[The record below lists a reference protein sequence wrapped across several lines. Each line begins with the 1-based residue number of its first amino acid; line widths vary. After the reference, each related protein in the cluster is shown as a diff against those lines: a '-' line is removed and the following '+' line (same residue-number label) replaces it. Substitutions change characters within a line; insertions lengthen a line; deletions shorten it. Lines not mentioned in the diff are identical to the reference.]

1 MSDDREF
8 SNIYTIPPNYTDS
21 GKLMGGMLETRNT
34 VEAGILLVL
43 VGYPEVKWLPVDLTT
58 KIVIMTVTLIP
69 LGVFALMG
77 IGGDSLLP
85 YDPVLASPTK
95 TPLQKDW
102 LSPWQIKTAA
112 IKQARAEKASESR
125 RASTCRTSFHS
136 KAYEM
141 ASLKQQ
147 TAVI

>member
-77 IGGDSLLP
+77 DRRRLSAPVCDP

-95 TPLQKDW
+95 TPLQKG
-102 LSPWQIKTAA
+102 LVIAMANQNRSNQTSPRRKRQAKAA
-112 IKQARAEKASESR
+112 GPVRAGLH
-125 RASTCRTSFHS
+125 STQKHTKWHR
-136 KAYEM
+136 
-141 ASLKQQ
+141 
-147 TAVI
+147 